1 MNHTSEANMKKI
13 SVANLD
19 KLLDDFSQIEKKI
32 CEIDGKNSLLD
43 LQLEKCNRLLT
54 LSQSKEDSIK
64 EEYATLQNV
73 IKGLRQTIENQCNL
87 RDENERLKNNTRLLE
102 EKLKVHEQ
110 EYKNQIDKLVTEIKN
125 KEEEYKMELTKV
137 HCDMSRKFEL
147 KEEEHKEKLEK
158 KELTILDLTRQL
170 RTLDKEKQ
178 NEIIKLQIE
187 FNAKLARVQ
196 NKTTKSYPD
205 TTVLPQNIYRRKQRS
220 VPMLEEKLAVLDL
233 LRDGMLVSNV
243 AHKYGRNKSSIRAIK
258 IREREI
264 CQAVVSSA
272 PVTAKVMSQVRD
284 KTSVKTEKALNLWLE
299 DMNRKPVPI
308 DGNMLREK
316 ALSLYALFIP
326 PNKEGQPSDE
336 KEFKASQGWLNSFRN
351 RFNLKNVQT
360 TGEAASANEEAA
372 KAYPEQLKKIT
383 EEKGFLPKQVFNA
396 DETGPWL
403 QSS

>member
-32 CEIDGKNSLLD
+32 LEINGKNSLLD

-54 LSQSKEDSIK
+54 LSQSKEDSVK
-64 EEYATLQNV
+64 EEYTTLRNV

-87 RDENERLKNNTRLLE
+87 RGKKNKQT
-102 EKLKVHEQ
+102 KSCK

-125 KEEEYKMELTKV
+125 KEEEYKLELTKV

-187 FNAKLARVQ
+187 FSAKLARVQ

-205 TTVLPQNIYRRKQRS
+205 TTVLPQNIYRRKLQH
-220 VPMLEEKLAVLDL
+220 LQEEK
-233 LRDGMLVSNV
+233 
-243 AHKYGRNKSSIRAIK
+243 
-258 IREREI
+258 
-264 CQAVVSSA
+264 
-272 PVTAKVMSQVRD
+272 
-284 KTSVKTEKALNLWLE
+284 
-299 DMNRKPVPI
+299 
-308 DGNMLREK
+308 
-316 ALSLYALFIP
+316 
-326 PNKEGQPSDE
+326 NKEIE
-336 KEFKASQGWLNSFRN
+336 ILRN
-351 RFNLKNVQT
+351 TIRNLEQRLSSGPDSLLKRRRF
-360 TGEAASANEEAA
+360 
-372 KAYPEQLKKIT
+372 
-383 EEKGFLPKQVFNA
+383 
-396 DETGPWL
+396 
-403 QSS
+403 